1 MGRIELAENEE
12 KETQI
17 ISSFLPP
24 QLSKEEVAA
33 HMVLLYDELKGANAF
48 EDIFTAP
55 QAIDIVVPA
64 FQNKFGKRSTPT
76 SDIKA
81 VLMPLL
87 SKDGLLQKS
96 KKK

>member
-1 MGRIELAENEE
+1 MGRIELSENEE
-12 KETQI
+12 KETKV

-24 QLSKEEVAA
+24 QLSKEEAA
-33 HMVLLYDELKGANAF
+33 ALMASLYEELKGANAF
-48 EDIFTAP
+48 EGISTPP
-55 QAIDIVVPA
+55 QAIDIVVSA
-64 FQNKFGKRSTPT
+64 FQNRFGKRSIPT

-87 SKDGLLQKS
+87 SKDGFLQKS

>member
-12 KETQI
+12 KETQV

-33 HMVLLYDELKGANAF
+33 HMVLLYDDLKGANAF
-48 EDIFTAP
+48 EGISAPP
-55 QAIDIVVPA
+55 QAIDIVVSA
-64 FQNKFGKRSTPT
+64 FQNKFGKRSVPA

-81 VLMPLL
+81 VLVPLL
-87 SKDGLLQKS
+87 SKEGLLQKP

>member
-1 MGRIELAENEE
+1 MGRTELAENEE

-24 QLSKEEVAA
+24 QLSKEEVTA
-33 HMVLLYDELKGANAF
+33 HMVVLYEELKGANAF
-48 EDIFTAP
+48 DGISTPP

-64 FQNKFGKRSTPT
+64 FQNKFGKRSIPA

-87 SKDGLLQKS
+87 SKEGLLQRS